1 MQITSNYPRELR
13 CVQKRKKKP
22 TFSFTP
28 MEHQIYKTRFRN
40 FMNCNYLDHAGVEFV
55 KMQIWN
61 PVKYWYGYSW
71 WKIQRRDSLFEFSYG
86 KWLEFTR
93 VKLLIFYRVF
103 VSFFSRVFIIA
114 FVVVIE
120 NNYTIF
126 WIKTN
131 IYRWNKLLLIIII
144 ITKVREY
151 STVLIFQLFIIVI
164 RLLNFWIYIYF
175 FLYNKVQKFLG
186 PN

>member
-1 MQITSNYPRELR
+1 MFTRETMFTRDCANYVKLPTWITLR
-13 CVQKRKKKP
+13 SKKKKKKP

-103 VSFFSRVFIIA
+103 VFFFSRVFIIA

-131 IYRWNKLLLIIII
+131 ITDEINY
-144 ITKVREY
+144 Y
-151 STVLIFQLFIIVI
+151 
-164 RLLNFWIYIYF
+164 
-175 FLYNKVQKFLG
+175 
-186 PN
+186 

>member
-1 MQITSNYPRELR
+1 MNVYARNNVYTRLCKLRQTTHVNYAAFKKE
-13 CVQKRKKKP
+13 KKKP

-131 IYRWNKLLLIIII
+131 ITDEINY
-144 ITKVREY
+144 
-151 STVLIFQLFIIVI
+151 
-164 RLLNFWIYIYF
+164 
-175 FLYNKVQKFLG
+175 
-186 PN
+186 

>member
-1 MQITSNYPRELR
+1 MFTRETMFTRDCANYVKLPTWITLR
-13 CVQKRKKKP
+13 SKKKKKS

-131 IYRWNKLLLIIII
+131 ITDEINY
-144 ITKVREY
+144 Y
-151 STVLIFQLFIIVI
+151 
-164 RLLNFWIYIYF
+164 
-175 FLYNKVQKFLG
+175 
-186 PN
+186 

>member
-1 MQITSNYPRELR
+1 MNVYARNNVYTRLCKLRQTTYVNYAAFKKE
-13 CVQKRKKKP
+13 KKKP

-131 IYRWNKLLLIIII
+131 ITDEINY
-144 ITKVREY
+144 Y
-151 STVLIFQLFIIVI
+151 
-164 RLLNFWIYIYF
+164 
-175 FLYNKVQKFLG
+175 
-186 PN
+186 